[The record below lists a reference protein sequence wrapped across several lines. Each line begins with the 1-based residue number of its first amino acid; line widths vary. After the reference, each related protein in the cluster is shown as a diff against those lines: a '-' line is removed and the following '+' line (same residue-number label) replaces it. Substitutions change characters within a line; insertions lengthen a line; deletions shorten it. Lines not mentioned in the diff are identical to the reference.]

1 MYIMKATGIVRPIDK
16 LGRIVIPKEL
26 RRIYG
31 LTVDDSVEIFVN
43 DDQIVIK
50 KYEPACIF
58 CNNTDGI
65 VLYEG
70 KSICK
75 SCLEKINAAAKEVE

>member
-1 MYIMKATGIVRPIDK
+1 MKATGIVRPIDK

-26 RRIYG
+26 RRIYD

-50 KYEPACIF
+50 KYQPACIF

-65 VLYEG
+65 VNYEG

-75 SCLEKINAAAKEVE
+75 SCLQKINAAAEKVTE